1 MYISISYMS
10 SGLPQFM
17 KQLITKL
24 IRAWYFIQIINCVSD
39 ILQIRTENDSKQQR
53 RLLCVWILFYEKSKI
68 GNLKH
73 I

>member
-17 KQLITKL
+17 KQLLAKL

-39 ILQIRTENDSKQQR
+39 ILQIKTENDSKQQR
-53 RLLCVWILFYEKSKI
+53 RLMCVNSLLWKV
-68 GNLKH
+68 
-73 I
+73 